1 MVTKVVLVLELV
13 WLSSSASSSLGLGLG
28 LGLGFL
34 SQAIEGRGGSLK
46 RLGAADNW
54 GSIFGVEINLDCFET
69 NRNIVSCRDLLRD
82 KPKHLVSNC

>member
-13 WLSSSASSSLGLGLG
+13 WLSSSASSSLGLG

-69 NRNIVSCRDLLRD
+69 NRNIVGCCDLFRN
-82 KPKHLVSNC
+82 KPKHLISNG